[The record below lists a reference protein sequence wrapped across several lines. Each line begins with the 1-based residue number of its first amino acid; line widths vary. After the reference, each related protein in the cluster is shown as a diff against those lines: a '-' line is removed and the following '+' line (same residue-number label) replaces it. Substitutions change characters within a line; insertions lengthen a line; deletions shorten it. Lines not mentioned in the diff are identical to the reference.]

1 MNRTMRKSEM
11 WKVWPVVAVPGFCA
25 TYCKSRMSAEWEQL
39 KMEMASGVEW
49 RITNPSVLY

>member
-1 MNRTMRKSEM
+1 MNDKRMM
-11 WKVWPVVAVPGFCA
+11 WKVWPTKYVRGFVP
-25 TYCKSRMSAEWEQL
+25 TYCKSRMSAEWGKM

>member
-1 MNRTMRKSEM
+1 MSDKRMM

-39 KMEMASGVEW
+39 KMEMATGVEW

>member
-1 MNRTMRKSEM
+1 MTDKSKM
-11 WKVWPVVAVPGFCA
+11 WKVWPTEAVPGFCA

-49 RITNPSVLY
+49 RITNPTIL

>member
-1 MNRTMRKSEM
+1 MDKRMM
-11 WKVWPVVAVPGFCA
+11 WKVWPVKRVPGFVP

-39 KMEMASGVEW
+39 KMEMATGVEW